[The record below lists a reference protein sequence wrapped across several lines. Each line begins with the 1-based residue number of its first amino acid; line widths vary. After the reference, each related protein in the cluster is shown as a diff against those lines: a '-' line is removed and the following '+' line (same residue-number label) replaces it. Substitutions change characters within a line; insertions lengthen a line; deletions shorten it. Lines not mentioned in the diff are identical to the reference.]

1 MIINNNVMKSKIL
14 SFTLLVL
21 VTIFMV
27 SCSHRLA
34 GTWNVDRYETIN
46 PNEQGVSVF
55 NIGTFVFNSNGT
67 GEKNLKYTILGITR
81 DDSFPFKWSWEKD
94 KYVTIESEGSDFSKT
109 WIIIE
114 SKKKSQKWKST
125 DGSNTIQV
133 LELSKK

>member
-1 MIINNNVMKSKIL
+1 MKSKIL
-14 SFTLLVL
+14 FISVMALAAIIT
-21 VTIFMV
+21 V
-27 SCSHRLA
+27 SCSHRLT

-46 PNEQGVSVF
+46 PAEQGVSVF
-55 NIGTFVFNSNGT
+55 NIGTFVFNNNGT

-81 DDSFPFKWSWEKD
+81 DDSFPFKWTWEKD

-109 WIIIE
+109 WIISE

-133 LELSKK
+133 LEFSKR